1 MEPFYMTPSI
11 GGFCFYIDV
20 DEYKYNFIV
29 VLSCEWSTT
38 VLREVPC
45 KGLTDDE
52 IRDQGESWIKKF
64 QLDLFN
70 SMKGFLAK
78 GIK

>member
-11 GGFCFYIDV
+11 NGFCFYIDV

-38 VLREVPC
+38 VLKEVPC
-45 KGLTDDE
+45 
-52 IRDQGESWIKKF
+52 KKF

-70 SMKGFLAK
+70 SMKGFLEK
-78 GIK
+78 GIN